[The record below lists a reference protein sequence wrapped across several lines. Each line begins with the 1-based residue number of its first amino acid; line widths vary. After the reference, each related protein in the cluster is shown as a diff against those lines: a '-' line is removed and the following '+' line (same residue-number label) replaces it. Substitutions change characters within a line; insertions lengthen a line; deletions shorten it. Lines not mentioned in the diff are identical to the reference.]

1 MILRSCNS
9 NFTSAHDSTFRW
21 PSEIGAIV
29 EPVSWNPE
37 PICGYGLHGFQ
48 YGEGDSSLADMS
60 DSAQWIVFSGD
71 EIVSVDNSKVKTN
84 RATILH
90 IGQGLT
96 GRDRM
101 LDCHAFMRRHRMLG
115 SKSFYSTNSGGYSS
129 TNSGGNYSTNSGGDS
144 STNSGG
150 DSSTNTGG
158 DSSTNSGGDSSTNSG
173 GYSST
178 NSGGNYSTN
187 SGGDY
192 STNTGGNSSTNS
204 GGYSSTNSGGDYS
217 TNSGGDYSYFTTGDN
232 SSYTGSWYDDSRIR
246 RKSFYSGEDYESGV
260 KYYFENGVIRK
271 V

>member
-1 MILRSCNS
+1 MILRSCN
-9 NFTSAHDSTFRW
+9 NDFTSAFDSTFCW

-29 EPVSWNPE
+29 KPVSWNPE

-48 YGEGDSSLADMS
+48 YGEGDYSLADMS

-115 SKSFYSTNSGGYSS
+115 SNSF
-129 TNSGGNYSTNSGGDS
+129 YSTNSGGDS

-150 DSSTNTGG
+150 IYSTNSGG
-158 DSSTNSGGDSSTNSG
+158 NYSTNSGGNSSTNSGGDSSTNSG
-173 GYSST
+173 G
-178 NSGGNYSTN
+178 NS
-187 SGGDY
+187 
-192 STNTGGNSSTNS
+192 
-204 GGYSSTNSGGDYS
+204 
-217 TNSGGDYSYFTTGDN
+217 SYFTTGDN
-232 SSYTGSWYDDSRIR
+232 SSFTGSWYDGSRIR
-246 RKSFYSGEDYESGV
+246 RKTFYSGEDYESGV
-260 KYYFENGVIRK
+260 KYYFEKGVIRK
-271 V
+271 T